1 MNGIDYVIDG
11 KHIAVAEWFSEVFGA
26 FDLAILQFYHNFYE
40 FLGDGFFGKLVDG
53 FLKCYTHLGDE
64 GILFIVLALIFLLF
78 RKTRKSGFGMLVG
91 MLFGL
96 IFTNLVLKELIE
108 RPRPFILYECLPDN
122 EAAVLFRTW
131 WEQMGSIKESWLRS
145 FPSGH
150 TTSAF
155 AAMVP
160 LFMISNKKFSWT
172 ALVAALLMGAS
183 RNYVMVHYPSDV
195 LFGIIVG
202 TVAGILSFFVV
213 RAIFNKLSEKDNKIV
228 SSINNFDIIDFFKNR
243 KKV

>member
-1 MNGIDYVIDG
+1 MNGIDYIIEG
-11 KHIAVAEWFSEVFGA
+11 KHIAIAEWFSEVFGA
-26 FDLAILQFYHNFYE
+26 FDLAILQFYHNLHNL
-40 FLGDGFFGKLVDG
+40 LGDGLLGKIFDG
-53 FLKCYTHLGDE
+53 IVKGYTHLGDE
-64 GILFIVLALIFLLF
+64 GIVFIAIALIFLLF
-78 RKTRKSGFGMLVG
+78 CKRRKTGAGMLIG

-96 IFTNLVLKELIE
+96 IFTNLILKEIIA

-122 EAAVLFRTW
+122 EAAILFRTW
-131 WEQMGSIKESWLRS
+131 WEEMGSIKESWLRS

-160 LFMISNKKFSWT
+160 LFLLENKKFSWT

-195 LFGIIVG
+195 LAGIVVG
-202 TVAGILSFFVV
+202 TIAGVLAYFVIKFIYNKAEKSTNPRIKSVVSFDAYKLILS
-213 RAIFNKLSEKDNKIV
+213 
-228 SSINNFDIIDFFKNR
+228 
-243 KKV
+243 KKH